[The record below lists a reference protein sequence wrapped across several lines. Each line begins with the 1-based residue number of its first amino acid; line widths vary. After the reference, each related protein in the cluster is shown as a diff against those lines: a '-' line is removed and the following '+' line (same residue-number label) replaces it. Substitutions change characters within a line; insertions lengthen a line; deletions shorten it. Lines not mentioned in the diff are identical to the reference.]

1 MRVANE
7 WANLSRD
14 DIVLPDPSSR
24 KGGLLSGLLGL
35 GYLYRPDLIERMN
48 AVLRD
53 YILNDAY
60 IALERKKWGMFF
72 VLVSFFFLYV
82 GWSGLGR

>member
-1 MRVANE
+1 MTPTLKIA
-7 WANLSRD
+7 
-14 DIVLPDPSSR
+14 I
-24 KGGLLSGLLGL
+24 GLLSGLLGL

-53 YILNDAY
+53 YFLNDAY

-72 VLVSFFFLYV
+72 LLVSFLFLYM
-82 GWSGLGR
+82 GWSALTR

>member
-1 MRVANE
+1 MTP
-7 WANLSRD
+7 LFK
-14 DIVLPDPSSR
+14 III
-24 KGGLLSGLLGL
+24 GILSGVLGL

-53 YILNDAY
+53 YVLNDAY

-72 VLVSFFFLYV
+72 LLVSFLFLYV
-82 GWSGLGR
+82 GWSALRR